1 MFLFVKVVL
10 QYIIVVVC
18 STDCL
23 IYELLWHLV
32 KGQYACDQSKRKQAI
47 DYEIESPFWQWSCLG
62 CFNISHYDQRVTGI
76 HKVLVPLYKN
86 ASSPKEC
93 HTLSAFLSMA
103 VSKDMGTRGCFKGSR
118 KATTSIKVQGGL
130 RIPVG
135 IPRYLRFNA
144 MTENDNPVY
153 PIIHPFFQSL
163 DPCIRALSWCDT
175 HSNALLC
182 TWKIACAW
190 SCIWHCVWLII
201 HSKDLSVHPLPPSQ
215 GNSKHIT
222 PPNHKLINNKLQLKQ
237 YKQYEFIHHRCRR

>member
-1 MFLFVKVVL
+1 MFDWLFDLWAL
-10 QYIIVVVC
+10 QSRERAVC
-18 STDCL
+18 IWSLWGGLL
-23 IYELLWHLV
+23 IMKSSHLFILLDSDL
-32 KGQYACDQSKRKQAI
+32 D
-47 DYEIESPFWQWSCLG
+47 LG

-76 HKVLVPLYKN
+76 HNVLVPLYKN

-93 HTLSAFLSMA
+93 HTPSALLSMA

-175 HSNALLC
+175 HSNAWC
-182 TWKIACAW
+182 TWKIACAR
-190 SCIWHCVWLII
+190 SCIVCG
-201 HSKDLSVHPLPPSQ
+201 S
-215 GNSKHIT
+215 
-222 PPNHKLINNKLQLKQ
+222 
-237 YKQYEFIHHRCRR
+237 